1 MLLSFLLLS
10 SSVFIEKTKYIRIF
24 FFSSFSDAT
33 SNFVHI
39 DFIIWLL
46 YNIIVSVWERAC
58 DLIWLYLVVAS
69 TLCCIYFS
77 SFFSFSTIWLVWRR
91 KKCSQTHL
99 HTQAQ
104 ALSVWAMYA
113 CMSDFVAVGL
123 CVLFVEAKS
132 ILLLLIHFIY
142 SEHWKMCSP
151 LIVVSFGVLAICV
164 CVCVCARLRWALVIR
179 AYSYFYSVLTVYLFI
194 FTFFSVVPFC
204 CFDFFFD
211 FLLSFFY
218 FFS

>member
-1 MLLSFLLLS
+1 MRARLWFDLI
-10 SSVFIEKTKYIRIF
+10 VFSCCFNIVLHIF
-24 FFSSFSDAT
+24 FFFLFFFHHLTCLTKKKMFTDTLTHT
-33 SNFVHI
+33 ST
-39 DFIIWLL
+39 
-46 YNIIVSVWERAC
+46 
-58 DLIWLYLVVAS
+58 S
-69 TLCCIYFS
+69 TE
-77 SFFSFSTIWLVWRR
+77 
-91 KKCSQTHL
+91 
-99 HTQAQ
+99 
-104 ALSVWAMYA
+104 SVWAMYA

-194 FTFFSVVPFC
+194 FTFSRKKFIT
-204 CFDFFFD
+204 
-211 FLLSFFY
+211 FLRDTQNLNSKHQ
-218 FFS
+218 